1 MSIYCLVLILAKQLL
16 QEHIYKK
23 EKTNRMK
30 AAFYTRKG
38 EFTVGEG
45 KSIQPGPGEVRLDVA
60 FCGVCG
66 TDVHIYHGV
75 MDQRVNPPQTVG
87 HEASAVVA
95 EIGEGVTNVQVGDRV
110 AVRPLKF
117 GEPHPFDKGYAH
129 VGKNLKFIGIDSQGA
144 FQNSWTV
151 PAYTLHKLPEDLS
164 LQNGAFIEPLSV
176 ACHDVKIGRV
186 KAGENCMVIGGG
198 PIGTLI
204 AFVLKEKGANVI
216 ISEINE
222 TRLEMLSGFGFSV
235 INPIKENV
243 TERVSELTN
252 EAMIDCAFEVSGS
265 QPGVQTMTDVVNV
278 RGRIVMVAIH
288 GGEQKK
294 VDLFKFFW
302 SEIELLGA
310 RLYQE
315 DDYEEAIRIASS
327 GNIPFDV
334 LTTKVSSLDEIQSVF
349 EEIDNNPAGMK
360 YLIDCQ
366 Q

>member
-1 MSIYCLVLILAKQLL
+1 
-16 QEHIYKK
+16 
-23 EKTNRMK
+23 MK
-30 AAFYTRKG
+30 AAFYKG
-38 EFTVGEG
+38 NKTFEVSEG
-45 KSIQPGPGEVRLDVA
+45 KIIKPTPDEVRLDVA

-75 MDQRVNPPQTVG
+75 MDERVGPPQTVG
-87 HEASAVVA
+87 HEASATVA
-95 EIGEGVTNVQVGDRV
+95 EIGENITNVAVGDKV

-117 GEPHPFDKGYAH
+117 GEPHPFDKGFNH
-129 VGKNLKFIGIDSQGA
+129 VGKNLKFIGIDAAGA
-144 FQNSWTV
+144 FQESWTV
-151 PAYTLHKLPEDLS
+151 PGYTLHKLPDSLS
-164 LQNGAFIEPLSV
+164 LQNGAFIEPLAV
-176 ACHDVKIGRV
+176 ACHDVKIGKV
-186 KAGENCMVIGGG
+186 VAGENCLVIGGG

-204 AFVLKEKGANVI
+204 AFVLRHKGANVI
-216 ISEINE
+216 ISEVNE
-222 TRLEMLSGFGFSV
+222 ARLKMLSGFDFEV
-235 INPIKENV
+235 INPLKEDV
-243 TERVSELTN
+243 LKRVSEVTH
-252 EAMIDCAFEVSGS
+252 EKMIDCAFEVSGS

-315 DDYEEAIRIASS
+315 EDYEEAIRIASS
-327 GNIPFDV
+327 GAIPFDE
-334 LTTKVSSLDEIQSVF
+334 LTTQVSALNKIQSVF

-366 Q
+366 A

>member
-1 MSIYCLVLILAKQLL
+1 
-16 QEHIYKK
+16 
-23 EKTNRMK
+23 MK
-30 AAFYTRKG
+30 AAFYQEKG
-38 EFTVGEG
+38 KFVIGSGTVLP
-45 KSIQPGPGEVRLDVA
+45 PGPGEVRLDVG

-75 MDQRVNPPQTVG
+75 MDARVKPPQTVG
-87 HEASAVVA
+87 HEASATVA
-95 EIGEGVTNVQVGDRV
+95 EIGEGVTNVKVGDKV

-117 GEPHPFDKGYAH
+117 GAPHPFDKGFAH
-129 VGKNLKFIGIDSQGA
+129 VGKNLKFIGIDAQGA

-151 PAYTLHKLPEDLS
+151 PAYTLHLLPDGLS
-164 LQNGAFIEPLSV
+164 LQNGAFIEPLAV

-186 KAGENCMVIGGG
+186 QAGENCLVIGGG

-204 AFVLKEKGANVI
+204 AFVLKDKGANVI
-216 ISEINE
+216 VSEVNE
-222 TRLEMLSGFGFSV
+222 TRLEMLAACGFQV
-235 INPIKENV
+235 INPTKEDV
-243 TERVSELTN
+243 VERVSELT
-252 EAMIDCAFEVSGS
+252 EEKMIDCAFEVSGS

-302 SEIELLGA
+302 SEVELLGA

-315 DDYEEAIRIASS
+315 DDYEEAIRIAAS
-327 GNIPFDV
+327 GAIPFDV

-366 Q
+366 K